1 LPNTYS
7 SNLVVKN
14 FGNIGGTRTIDFAN
28 TSGTATLSGS
38 VTLEKAATVSVAA
51 GGIGNISGAV
61 TGSHLITKSGGGT
74 LRFNNSVAGPVTV
87 TEGTLGGNTT
97 IGGLTTLNSG
107 ATLAPGNSIGTMTF
121 SNGLALNSGSDV
133 TMELSTT
140 SSSSDQINITGGAL
154 AYAGR
159 LVLNTGSTFG
169 SNPNFTYT
177 LFDGSGALGSST
189 GNWTSV
195 EATGSYA
202 GTFNTTDYNIWTR
215 NTGDGTLWTY
225 TESLGTLTVIPE
237 PSTWALIGVGSAF
250 VLWRLRRRR
259 DG

>member
-1 LPNTYS
+1 
-7 SNLVVKN
+7 
-14 FGNIGGTRTIDFAN
+14 
-28 TSGTATLSGS
+28 
-38 VTLEKAATVSVAA
+38 
-51 GGIGNISGAV
+51 
-61 TGSHLITKSGGGT
+61 
-74 LRFNNSVAGPVTV
+74 VTV

-107 ATLAPGNSIGTMTF
+107 ATLAPGNSIGTINF
-121 SNGLALNSGSDV
+121 SAGLTLNSGSDV

-140 SSSSDQINITGGAL
+140 SSSSDQINITGGTL

-177 LFDGSGALGSST
+177 LFTGAGALGSST

-202 GTFNTTDYNIWTR
+202 GIFSTTDNNIWTR